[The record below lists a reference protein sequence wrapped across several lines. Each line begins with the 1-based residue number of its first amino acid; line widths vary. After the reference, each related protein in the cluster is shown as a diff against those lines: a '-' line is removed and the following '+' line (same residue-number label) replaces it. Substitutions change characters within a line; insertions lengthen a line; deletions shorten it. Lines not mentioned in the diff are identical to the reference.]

1 LSFALAPIFNAEMK
15 DLVAAGAKYLQFEDL
30 GAWLPLFTND
40 QNDYKWIREVVE
52 QCCDGVDAKIGWHF
66 CFGNA
71 WGNDILSASYPDGY
85 ERVLPH
91 FFETK
96 GISQFVL
103 DYANRDMAAVD
114 FLKNLPKDKDVQIGV
129 LDIRT
134 NAIET
139 PEKVA
144 GRIRKVIAAVPPER
158 VTLSTDC
165 GMKPLARMVAKMK
178 LKALADGA
186 KIVRKELTGK

>member
-1 LSFALAPIFNAEMK
+1 
-15 DLVAAGAKYLQFEDL
+15 
-30 GAWLPLFTND
+30 
-40 QNDYKWIREVVE
+40 
-52 QCCDGVDAKIGWHF
+52 VDAKIGWHF

-71 WGNDILSASYPDGY
+71 WGNDILSATYPNGY
-85 ERVLPH
+85 ETVLPH

-96 GISQFVL
+96 GIDQFVL
-103 DYANRDMAAVD
+103 DYANRGMNGVE
-114 FLKNLPKDKDVQIGV
+114 FLKNLPKDKEVQIGV

-139 PEKVA
+139 PQKVA
-144 GRIRKVIAAVPPER
+144 ERIRKVIAVVSPDR

-186 KIVRKELTGK
+186 AIVRKEVLAK

>member
-1 LSFALAPIFNAEMK
+1 M
-15 DLVAAGAKYLQFEDL
+15 
-30 GAWLPLFTND
+30 
-40 QNDYKWIREVVE
+40 
-52 QCCDGVDAKIGWHF
+52 
-66 CFGNA
+66 
-71 WGNDILSASYPDGY
+71 
-85 ERVLPH
+85 VLPN

-96 GISQFVL
+96 GIDQFVL
-103 DYANRDMAAVD
+103 DYANRNMANVD
-114 FLKNLPKDKDVQIGV
+114 FLKNLPKDKEVQIGV

-144 GRIRKVIAAVPPER
+144 ERIRKVIAAVSPDR

-186 KIVRKELTGK
+186 KIVRKEVMGK